1 MALWLTRGG
10 GRGAGPGRG
19 LPSRGRWGGARGLM
33 AAGGSRGDPL
43 ALGPEPEPEPEPTPA
58 EGRWGD
64 QESAAQ
70 VGRGRQIPRPWIAG
84 DPIN

>member
-1 MALWLTRGG
+1 
-10 GRGAGPGRG
+10 
-19 LPSRGRWGGARGLM
+19 M
-33 AAGGSRGDPL
+33 AAGSSRGDPL